1 MFMNKDQKI
10 EELRQKIDMLEA
22 QKQSLQEE
30 LYKVEVAFQEF
41 KSQYS
46 SVMLDMSAQLSSLSE
61 SVRSLRSEL
70 AVLTSAETEPEPVV
84 TEQVK
89 EEASASDFVL

>member
-1 MFMNKDQKI
+1 MNKDQKI

-46 SVMLDMSAQLSSLSE
+46 SMMLDMSISL
-61 SVRSLRSEL
+61 
-70 AVLTSAETEPEPVV
+70 VLQREI
-84 TEQVK
+84 
-89 EEASASDFVL
+89 